1 VSLQPLAIRLDVR
14 RNADVGGT
22 VIITNA
28 SSGEVRIFEVGSEW
42 GDEAPSFDV
51 IASGSA
57 MHVVRKPQVYT
68 VNVPATVA
76 LPAGG
81 SYEIPFDLGD
91 GTWETDAAAGALAA
105 PDAKLVAVYE
115 IPPSPE
121 ALEQHVWTGTVRS
134 DPVPLH

>member
-57 MHVVRKPQVYT
+57 MH
-68 VNVPATVA
+68 VPATVA